1 MDSFFSTIS
10 WANGLA
16 LGRPVGILWAFLLVV
31 CLAPA
36 AQAAIKATDIQAA
49 LDSPQGVVFS
59 APGNYSGS
67 AGAWTVSTAT
77 IPKVPANIDGK
88 VTWVGKS
95 CLIGAVP
102 SAKGYEDYWNLRS
115 RNYFTATVQGSG
127 TLTFRYRTS
136 LDDYT
141 DAKLVA
147 YLYDGDNA
155 KALQVDEF
163 DGPDDE
169 TEAAVLPFE
178 VLFEDSGY
186 WSEYAEKWGEMCYD
200 LTADEF
206 WQTATLTLGTE
217 AYTRIITIAVVG
229 SAKLDSNGNAFDGYD
244 YDGYVQENRVYL
256 DAMTWTPDEG
266 LETVSL
272 SEESGTEFVGSLTV
286 FVESDYNL
294 EAFDFY
300 YTTDGTQ
307 PTLQSPCIS
316 YRELLSS
323 DDDDDDDGDDGD
335 DDDDDDDDDDGDDD
349 VDNGGIVITQDCMV
363 WVRAYETKTASWTG
377 EAKAS
382 YRRVAPSP
390 EVTVVPAEDFTDRTT
405 LVFNAPSEE
414 TVSYYY
420 TLDGSTPT
428 AKSAKAN
435 DDRVTLENAQL
446 AGKTL
451 KVIAVEAGK
460 YVSPAASCRLER
472 LAPPL
477 LTWSVDGVESRETC
491 FVNSVQVIA
500 NAPEGVVA
508 ILNPASGLL
517 TETGMVQAVAMAEGK
532 LASLPVRQSFA
543 RLDMLLPTD
552 AEGLLGGGADDTW
565 AFFTVPGEM
574 SSSDQNALC
583 EFLHPY
589 SVDRKV
595 FVRST
600 KLLPGSTYLVWVPGV
615 DFSAAP
621 TALRYAS
628 GTAAPV
634 TESGWHL
641 VPAGA
646 QWVWD
651 EPLHGFV
658 PATDD
663 RQPGFSQ

>member
-1 MDSFFSTIS
+1 MKLRVLS
-10 WANGLA
+10 ANTG
-16 LGRPVGILWAFLLVV
+16 GERLVE
-31 CLAPA
+31 L
-36 AQAAIKATDIQAA
+36 
-49 LDSPQGVVFS
+49 SS
-59 APGNYSGS
+59 S
-67 AGAWTVSTAT
+67 
-77 IPKVPANIDGK
+77 
-88 VTWVGKS
+88 
-95 CLIGAVP
+95 GAVLKAGRQRE
-102 SAKGYEDYWNLRS
+102 SDILLQDSSVSRIHAQFSSSEGRLFVEDLGS
-115 RNYFTATVQGSG
+115 RGGTYVNDVRISG
-127 TLTFRYRTS
+127 MVPVRLGDRVRIGTFRIELIEEEAR
-136 LDDYT
+136 
-141 DAKLVA
+141 
-147 YLYDGDNA
+147 A
-155 KALQVDEF
+155 KAPQ
-163 DGPDDE
+163 
-169 TEAAVLPFE
+169 
-178 VLFEDSGY
+178 
-186 WSEYAEKWGEMCYD
+186 
-200 LTADEF
+200 
-206 WQTATLTLGTE
+206 
-217 AYTRIITIAVVG
+217 
-229 SAKLDSNGNAFDGYD
+229 
-244 YDGYVQENRVYL
+244 
-256 DAMTWTPDEG
+256 
-266 LETVSL
+266 
-272 SEESGTEFVGSLTV
+272 
-286 FVESDYNL
+286 
-294 EAFDFY
+294 
-300 YTTDGTQ
+300 
-307 PTLQSPCIS
+307 
-316 YRELLSS
+316 
-323 DDDDDDDGDDGD
+323 
-335 DDDDDDDDDDGDDD
+335 
-349 VDNGGIVITQDCMV
+349 
-363 WVRAYETKTASWTG
+363 
-377 EAKAS
+377 
-382 YRRVAPSP
+382 
-390 EVTVVPAEDFTDRTT
+390 
-405 LVFNAPSEE
+405 
-414 TVSYYY
+414 
-420 TLDGSTPT
+420 
-428 AKSAKAN
+428 
-435 DDRVTLENAQL
+435 
-446 AGKTL
+446 
-451 KVIAVEAGK
+451 
-460 YVSPAASCRLER
+460 SPAASCRLER